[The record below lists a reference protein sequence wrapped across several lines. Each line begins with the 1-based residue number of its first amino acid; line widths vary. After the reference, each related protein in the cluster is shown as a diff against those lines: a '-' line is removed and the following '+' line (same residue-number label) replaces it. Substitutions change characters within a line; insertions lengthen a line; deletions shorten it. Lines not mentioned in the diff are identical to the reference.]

1 MYSHALMFLF
11 YNLIGH
17 YVNAEWVHI
26 MSTKTLATSCTLEN
40 IFVSMIMSNQN
51 YLSTYWN
58 PLYTAFFILPS
69 AVRKQK
75 GLVTSTLFLILSS
88 LCGYT
93 MTSHFQH
100 ICPPLAN
107 VWLLFHSF
115 LHPGQQKWPN
125 ILFWPW
131 LTAEPLVWKERY
143 FETFVKKC
151 VLSSS

>member
-1 MYSHALMFLF
+1 MFSHALMFLF

-40 IFVSMIMSNQN
+40 IFASMIMSNPN
-51 YLSTYWN
+51 YLSTYWIWEF
-58 PLYTAFFILPS
+58 LYSTFRISRFLQRIVIIL
-69 AVRKQK
+69 V
-75 GLVTSTLFLILSS
+75 VITTTFFLILSS

-143 FETFVKKC
+143 FETFV
-151 VLSSS
+151 